1 MDAGRLHGN
10 LGLKAI
16 YTRIKVRQNQTGD
29 TRAYGDTNLDVGD
42 TFSSNSYWDWLPSVN
57 LQYDVT
63 DNLKLRASF
72 AKTMI
77 PLDLGN
83 YGGGLQ
89 IFTADSQGPT
99 PENPNAAPLG
109 VRQVR
114 SEEHTS
120 ELQSLMRMSYA
131 VFCLK
136 NKKTTTETELET

>member
-63 DNLKLRASF
+63 DNLKLRASL
-72 AKTMI
+72 AKTLI
-77 PLDLGN
+77 PLDLCN
-83 YGGGLQ
+83 TGGGLQ
-89 IFTADSQGPT
+89 IFNAHAQCPQ
-99 PENPNAAPLG
+99 PENPNEAPPG
-109 VRQVR
+109 VRQVPGAGS
-114 SEEHTS
+114 SEAGRATRRE
-120 ELQSLMRMSYA
+120 
-131 VFCLK
+131 
-136 NKKTTTETELET
+136 

>member
-42 TFSSNSYWDWLPSVN
+42 TFRSNSYWDWLPSVN
-57 LQYDVT
+57 LQYAVT

-83 YGGGLQ
+83 YDGGLQ
-89 IFTADSQGPT
+89 LFPARFHGPT
-99 PENPNAAPLG
+99 PENPKPTPLRCG
-109 VRQVR
+109 
-114 SEEHTS
+114 TS
-120 ELQSLMRMSYA
+120 SDA
-131 VFCLK
+131 
-136 NKKTTTETELET
+136 